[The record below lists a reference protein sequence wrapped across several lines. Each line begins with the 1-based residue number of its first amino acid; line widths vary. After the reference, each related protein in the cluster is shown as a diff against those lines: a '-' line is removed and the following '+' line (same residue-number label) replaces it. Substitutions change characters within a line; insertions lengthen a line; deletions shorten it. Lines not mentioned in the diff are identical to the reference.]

1 MAWTNF
7 IAVQVFQNLRMH
19 KGRFHAFVYG
29 LSYNTGNNK
38 INSKLR
44 AEVVKWNLNGLCRG
58 TAFIEKRKFKI

>member
-38 INSKLR
+38 INCELR
-44 AEVVKWNLNGLCRG
+44 AEVIK
-58 TAFIEKRKFKI
+58 